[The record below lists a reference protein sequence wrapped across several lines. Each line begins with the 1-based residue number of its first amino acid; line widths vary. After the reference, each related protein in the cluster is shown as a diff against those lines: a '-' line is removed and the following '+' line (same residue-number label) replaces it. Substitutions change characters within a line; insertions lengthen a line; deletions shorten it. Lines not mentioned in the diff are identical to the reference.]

1 MGKATPDA
9 VLDAALD
16 AIAEADTMYICSDE
30 PADFAG
36 IAAVALA
43 EFSLTPGDG
52 NGDFAIANG
61 DASGRK
67 LTVAAQSD
75 AEIDAS
81 GDADHVVL
89 ADAQNSLLKYVTT
102 CTQQTLTEGGTV
114 SSGAW
119 KIEIADPS

>member
-9 VLDAALD
+9 VLDAALN

-75 AEIDAS
+75 AEIYAS